1 MPLDVSF
8 LEPPRRSL
16 PPYPRHVRMARVG
29 SAPPGRPRT
38 GGKSR
43 RNDPFRTDL
52 PLVPRYGVVA
62 HPRAAV
68 QCEFEGE
75 LRTQLQE
82 QITAS
87 EALELR
93 LVNHLRE
100 LDKELRALEAMR
112 LLIENARAAGSG
124 GLAAVT
130 ARCLEVRAAWRATKR
145 GSAAFAALAAAATA
159 SKVFLTKEDGA
170 GDDGGA
176 ADGASAGAKGKEA
189 GEETT
194 DVVTAMFHEEHAQ
207 QLEVLARA
215 RARHEAQ
222 RKTAE
227 VLGIFRDNVD
237 AAYR

>member
-16 PPYPRHVRMARVG
+16 PPYPRHVRMTRVG

-52 PLVPRYGVVA
+52 PLVPRYSVVA

-145 GSAAFAALAAAATA
+145 VRVAAQVSRTLRAAVRGRRQFCAV
-159 SKVFLTKEDGA
+159 S
-170 GDDGGA
+170 
-176 ADGASAGAKGKEA
+176 
-189 GEETT
+189 
-194 DVVTAMFHEEHAQ
+194 
-207 QLEVLARA
+207 
-215 RARHEAQ
+215 
-222 RKTAE
+222 
-227 VLGIFRDNVD
+227 
-237 AAYR
+237 